1 MAARGSRLVGVGVS
15 GPPCGV
21 HTTSQPFGPGDPIL
35 TPARLP
41 ATLRPFSPANQTTRH
56 TRSRDTSHHEE
67 NSSIFLPQRLK
78 IWTYVLGGERTG
90 GRGGH
95 RRRVGNA
102 RRVTQG
108 DRGRDSGPGRC
119 AQQGAGSELPA
130 PSTGRPR
137 QRQLRKVTRAGR
149 LAATPPPGT
158 ARPGPPGHPRPAI
171 CEQGHCPAGRGHP
184 VPPQGVGTS
193 RQTARGRRPLR
204 RPFRHEESPKDSLGV
219 TRGCRAKQRNRG
231 SQRRLT
237 LRGTRTKDVTAGCR
251 REQ

>member
-119 AQQGAGSELPA
+119 AQQGARSELPA
-130 PSTGRPR
+130 PSTGHPR

-158 ARPGPPGHPRPAI
+158 ARPGPARLATPGPRSVSRAAVP
-171 CEQGHCPAGRGHP
+171 PAGATPFHLRGWGHRGRP
-184 VPPQGVGTS
+184 HAAADLCGVPSAMRRAQRTRWVS
-193 RQTARGRRPLR
+193 REGAERSKETAALSGASRSEARGP
-204 RPFRHEESPKDSLGV
+204 
-219 TRGCRAKQRNRG
+219 RA
-231 SQRRLT
+231 
-237 LRGTRTKDVTAGCR
+237 
-251 REQ
+251 